1 MYKDKISER
10 HGLTYDQPLFV
21 FVFVLSIF
29 INKVTKN
36 SFLEAETKLLISDFS
51 QYVLSVLNFTYPTI
65 FQGWQTLVGVII
77 LKIFVVCSNN
87 KSWQVIRLEKY
98 EFLLLLPHFIFY
110 VSALVAGSKALSKLV
125 IFFNKVPPTFI

>member
-1 MYKDKISER
+1 M
-10 HGLTYDQPLFV
+10 
-21 FVFVLSIF
+21 
-29 INKVTKN
+29 
-36 SFLEAETKLLISDFS
+36 
-51 QYVLSVLNFTYPTI
+51 LSVLNFTYPTI

-87 KSWQVIRLEKY
+87 KSWQVVRLQKH

-125 IFFNKVPPTFI
+125 IFYRN